1 MNSGFVESLSQI
13 LTIHSE
19 ENTKRILTR
28 IKKLVLSKFVIIVI
42 FIVSIIT
49 ITMMIISKIVIVI
62 GSIAN

>member
-42 FIVSIIT
+42 FIAIK
-49 ITMMIISKIVIVI
+49 MMIISKIVIVI